1 MADKTVKYGNVSI
14 TVPDHLVPPDEAG
27 TLSALE
33 VSRIPRSPRAVGTLC
48 DMAADAMERAG
59 KTFQAPAGVTADSL
73 RKAGERADG
82 MDLVIH
88 DIEVL
93 LNRYK
98 QGNLLVDAAAFALVR
113 QVNDQIK
120 AQSKQ
125 NPELTQFFAQL
136 LQAMTKLRKPKDEP
150 APTPAPALTPAPKP

>member
-1 MADKTVKYGNVSI
+1 MADKTVKYGTVSI
-14 TVPDHLVPPDEAG
+14 TVPDHLVPPEEAG
-27 TLSALE
+27 SLSPVE
-33 VSRIPRSPRAVGTLC
+33 VSRIPRAPRAVGTLC
-48 DMAADAMERAG
+48 DLAADGIERAG
-59 KTFQAPAGVTADSL
+59 KAFQAPAGVTPDSL

-88 DIEVL
+88 DLEVL

-98 QGNLLVDAAAFALVR
+98 QGNLLVDAAAYAIVR
-113 QVNDQIK
+113 QINDQIK

-136 LQAMTKLRKPKDEP
+136 LQAMVKLRGTREEHAPAPAP
-150 APTPAPALTPAPKP
+150 APTPAPKP